1 MFNVAKIGI
10 YVEISPVEPSNC
22 EKHYLCGR
30 NRTVEMK
37 FSEVIGQSAIKQRL
51 IASVK
56 KNHVPHAQ
64 LFLGPTGSGKLPLA
78 LAYAQYI
85 LCPNRTETD
94 SCGVC
99 PTCQKM
105 QKLVHPDLH
114 FVIPTN
120 TTKKVKDKPQSDLF
134 MEEWRE
140 FVQEQNGYF
149 SANDWYAFLD
159 IENKQGYMSVRDAA
173 SLLRKLSMK
182 AYEGDYKIAII
193 WMAEKMRLDTAN
205 KLLKLLE
212 EPPEKTVFLL
222 VAEDPEELL
231 ATIKS
236 RTALVKIPA
245 LGVDEVE
252 SALISRLN
260 CDPQQAHD
268 AAMISE
274 GNWLNACHFVQES
287 EDRKFFFATFQQ
299 WMRLCFRGA
308 YPEIIDFS
316 SNVKALGR
324 EKQKELLDYGLRIIR
339 NTLLFNNNLAEI
351 VMLPDDEKKFNSNF
365 APFVTPANLVQIAE
379 LFEEAIRHIER
390 NGNAQIIFSDV
401 GFKMSGLL
409 KKKQ

>member
-1 MFNVAKIGI
+1 MQFKD
-10 YVEISPVEPSNC
+10 
-22 EKHYLCGR
+22 
-30 NRTVEMK
+30 
-37 FSEVIGQSAIKQRL
+37 VIGQSAVKQRL
-51 IASVK
+51 IQSVRE
-56 KNHVPHAQ
+56 NHVSHAQ
-64 LFLGPTGSGKLPLA
+64 LFLGPAGSGKLPLA

-114 FVIPTN
+114 FVVPTA
-120 TTKKVKDKPQSDLF
+120 TTKKIKSNPESDLF

-140 FVQEQNGYF
+140 YVVQNQGYVDT
-149 SANDWYAFLD
+149 SSWYTFLD
-159 IENKQGYMSVRDAA
+159 VENKQGYMSVRDAA

-182 AYEGDYKIAII
+182 AYEGEYKIAII
-193 WMAEKMRLDTAN
+193 WMAEKMRVDTAN

-222 VAEDPEELL
+222 IAEDAEELL

-245 LGVDEVE
+245 LDTASIET
-252 SALISRLN
+252 ALQQRFG

-274 GNWLNACHFVQES
+274 GNWLVASQSFKNF
-287 EDRKFFFATFQQ
+287 EDHKFFFATFQQ
-299 WMRLCFRGA
+299 WMRLCFKAA
-308 YPEIIDFS
+308 YSELIDFS
-316 SNVKALGR
+316 ANIKTIGR

-339 NTLLFNNNLAEI
+339 NSLLFNNNLADI
-351 VMLPDDEKKFNSNF
+351 VMLPDDEKTFNSKF
-365 APFVTPANLVQIAE
+365 APFVNPANLAQIAE
-379 LFEEAIRHIER
+379 LFDEAIRHIER
-390 NGNAQIIFSDV
+390 NGNAQIVFTDV
-401 GFKMSGLL
+401 SFKMVGLL
-409 KKKQ
+409 KKK

>member
-1 MFNVAKIGI
+1 MQFKD
-10 YVEISPVEPSNC
+10 
-22 EKHYLCGR
+22 
-30 NRTVEMK
+30 
-37 FSEVIGQSAIKQRL
+37 VIGQSAIKQRL

-56 KNHVPHAQ
+56 ENHVPHAQ
-64 LFLGPTGSGKLPLA
+64 LFLGPAGCGKLPLA

-94 SCGVC
+94 SCGTC
-99 PTCQKM
+99 PTCQKV

-114 FVIPTN
+114 FVVPTN
-120 TTKKVKDKPQSDLF
+120 TTKTVKSNPESDLF

-140 FVQEQNGYF
+140 FVLKNEGYIDE
-149 SANDWYAFLD
+149 SGWYGFLD

-182 AYEGDYKIAII
+182 SYEGEYKIAIL
-193 WMAEKMRLDTAN
+193 WMAEKMRTDTAN

-222 VAEDPEELL
+222 IAEDAEELL

-245 LGVDEVE
+245 LDTASIEI
-252 SALISRLN
+252 ALQQRYG
-260 CDPQQAHD
+260 CDPQQARD

-274 GNWLNACHFVQES
+274 GNWLTACQSFKDF
-287 EDRKFFFATFQQ
+287 EDHKFFFATFQQ
-299 WMRLCFRGA
+299 WMRLCFRAA

-316 SNVKALGR
+316 ANIKTIGR

-339 NTLLFNNNLAEI
+339 NSLLFNNNLAEI
-351 VMLPDDEKKFNSNF
+351 VMLPEDEKTFNSKF
-365 APFVTPANLVQIAE
+365 APFVNSANLAQIAE
-379 LFEEAIRHIER
+379 VFDEAIRHIER
-390 NGNAQIIFSDV
+390 NGNAQLVFTD
-401 GFKMSGLL
+401 MSFQMVRLL
-409 KKKQ
+409 KMK